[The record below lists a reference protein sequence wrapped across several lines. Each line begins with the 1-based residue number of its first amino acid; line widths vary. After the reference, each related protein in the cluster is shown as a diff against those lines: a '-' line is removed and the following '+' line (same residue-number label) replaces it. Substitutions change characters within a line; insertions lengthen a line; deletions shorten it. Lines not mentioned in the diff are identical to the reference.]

1 MFFLTPGSWN
11 RSLDLTINS
20 GCIYFTCLQNN
31 IIYSYTGEEEREVV
45 KKKVKMRNNYNKTL
59 WYEVLILQMRML
71 WKKKVKY
78 LANVTRLN

>member
-31 IIYSYTGEEEREVV
+31 IIYSYTGKEEREVV
-45 KKKVKMRNNYNKTL
+45 KKKGQNEK
-59 WYEVLILQMRML
+59 
-71 WKKKVKY
+71 
-78 LANVTRLN
+78 